1 LNAPEVIIAVV
12 TIAGLMLGAQL
23 LAAPLAWGMKR
34 SSKTFEANR
43 LRKAH
48 LRQLQQEVLEN
59 FLPDGQDVR
68 FILCGTDEY
77 RALRDLVGRD
87 PRMIPSAVA
96 FKEESWE
103 YGPQPR
109 RKYERRERRAFPYAV
124 VGINAATAQP
134 PVEFVQ
140 ELHDQFI
147 EWKRDNEIDEFASVR
162 PERSHNGVTYTYVMQ
177 HAAHRGFIVKL
188 GKSNNAGARAST
200 LGEAN
205 AIELLWHTADVREE
219 YVHEVFKR
227 YRVKPDDLP
236 FDIGRD
242 GRTEWFYYRDEVRDW
257 VDTGHL
263 PDGRVVHRIR

>member
-1 LNAPEVIIAVV
+1 MNAPEVIIAVV
-12 TIAGLMLGAQL
+12 TIAGLMLGAL
-23 LAAPLAWGMKR
+23 LPAAPLAWSLKR
-34 SSKTFEANR
+34 SSKALEVHR

-48 LRQLQQEVLEN
+48 LRRLQQEVLEN
-59 FLPDGQDVR
+59 FLPDGQDVT
-68 FILCGTDEY
+68 FILGGTDEY

-87 PRMIPSAVA
+87 RQMIPSAVA
-96 FKEESWE
+96 FKEKSYE

-109 RKYERRERRAFPYAV
+109 RKYERREREAFPYAV
-124 VGINAATAQP
+124 VGISAATAQP

-140 ELHDQFI
+140 KLHDQFI
-147 EWKRDNEIDEFASVR
+147 EWKRENKIDEFAPVR
-162 PERSHNGVTYTYVMQ
+162 AERSHNGITYTYVMQ

-205 AIELLWHTADVREE
+205 AIKLLWHTADVTEA

-236 FDIGRD
+236 PDVGHG

-257 VDTGHL
+257 VDHGRL
-263 PDGRVVHRIR
+263 PDGRVVHRIG